1 MRSDNLPDLKYLEE
15 PRSQRATGLV
25 RRPWWLLVVGVAAP
39 PIAVALFC
47 SACRWRPRPAV
58 DLQNGNSDAKAARA
72 QGPGPG
78 RTEVLVA
85 YAGDAGEEVLPL
97 LEALRKRRD
106 IKLLD
111 LHDPRALG
119 KRQDPTAWLAK
130 KLLDD
135 STKALIVASKG
146 ARAVQQLVEAGSKQ
160 EVRST
165 GDQNNSCE
173 SPKHLELGANKEE
186 VGEGEGEEEGRGTVE
201 RMEGGE
207 EEKGREGGE
216 EGKRRDRREKE
227 EEPNNLKIPDSRNGS
242 KDLKGEDVSREE
254 RGRKEDARN
263 GRRKNEREQVYHF
276 LLVDFLQK
284 MRNEQFDVCQVLMES
299 TPTTDLLD
307 DIPKTRVYRWPEHE
321 DRLLSALRA

>member
-1 MRSDNLPDLKYLEE
+1 M
-15 PRSQRATGLV
+15 
-25 RRPWWLLVVGVAAP
+25 
-39 PIAVALFC
+39 
-47 SACRWRPRPAV
+47 
-58 DLQNGNSDAKAARA
+58 
-72 QGPGPG
+72 
-78 RTEVLVA
+78 
-85 YAGDAGEEVLPL
+85 
-97 LEALRKRRD
+97 
-106 IKLLD
+106 
-111 LHDPRALG
+111 
-119 KRQDPTAWLAK
+119 
-130 KLLDD
+130 
-135 STKALIVASKG
+135 
-146 ARAVQQLVEAGSKQ
+146 EAGSKQ

-173 SPKHLELGANKEE
+173 SPKHLELVANKEE

-284 MRNEQFDVCQVLMES
+284 MRNEQFDVCQVL
-299 TPTTDLLD
+299 
-307 DIPKTRVYRWPEHE
+307 
-321 DRLLSALRA
+321 